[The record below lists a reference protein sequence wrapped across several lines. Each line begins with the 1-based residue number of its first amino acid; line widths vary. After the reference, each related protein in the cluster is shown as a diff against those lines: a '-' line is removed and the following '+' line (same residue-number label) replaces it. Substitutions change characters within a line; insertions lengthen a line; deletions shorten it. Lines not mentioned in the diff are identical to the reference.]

1 MIKSEAT
8 YFFCLWCN
16 RWIAEAFQQ
25 LLVMC
30 TAPLPCAFQRFV
42 SWVCLKLPLL
52 HLDSLIEQ
60 TGGFHL
66 NQFWL
71 RPCCL
76 LTTKQCVLGMLF
88 SRENNLV
95 STPVGLSVVSM
106 YWGIMELCIRNIA
119 LMKKQWL
126 LSTQQSTQSLLLTLH
141 QHPLLSVTNCGDFFL
156 CALLCAMWIKLK
168 KCNGCNF

>member
-1 MIKSEAT
+1 MNSWGISTAVCDV
-8 YFFCLWCN
+8 Y
-16 RWIAEAFQQ
+16 
-25 LLVMC
+25 C
-30 TAPLPCAFQRFV
+30 TFTMVFRRFV
-42 SWVCLKLPLL
+42 SWVCPQLPSL
-52 HLDSLIEQ
+52 HLDNLIEQ

-141 QHPLLSVTNCGDFFL
+141 RHPLLSVTKLWWFFPLCSAVCHVDQAEEVQWLQLLVSNCNL
-156 CALLCAMWIKLK
+156 
-168 KCNGCNF
+168 